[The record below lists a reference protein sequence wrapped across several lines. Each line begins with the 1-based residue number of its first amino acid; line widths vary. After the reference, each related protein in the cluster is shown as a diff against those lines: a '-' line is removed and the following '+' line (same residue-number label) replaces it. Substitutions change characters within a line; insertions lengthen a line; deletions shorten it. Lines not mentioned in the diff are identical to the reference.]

1 MNTGAGERVREVRDR
16 DDVMEEKEEEVR
28 EGEEEDSGLVLALPA
43 LVVESPS
50 SPAAGQLLEAGSR
63 EYENLAPTSQYY
75 EQVQFLSRAAASSA
89 SSEEDNLYSI
99 PQVALPHYWT
109 TIPALLTNNFTQTLL

>member
-1 MNTGAGERVREVRDR
+1 MAGVDTRQV
-16 DDVMEEKEEEVR
+16 EVR

-43 LVVESPS
+43 LVVETPS

-99 PQVALPHYWT
+99 PNVISLF
-109 TIPALLTNNFTQTLL
+109 LLLCQTFLEILLSLLKQ